1 MIFCIGFV
9 KEKSDLVNKTNETKS
24 NPNMQDIS
32 NRFRE
37 NYNGK
42 NKFVLLGLHIRLAS
56 FFIFPLFQISLNEGL
71 LISPVCSNAQRK
83 DCLSGRKS
91 CSTKRAAIRYGECQC
106 NQEESPCKRNRPHLL
121 TFTGLSRFTL

>member
-1 MIFCIGFV
+1 M
-9 KEKSDLVNKTNETKS
+9 VNKTNQSKS
-24 NPNMQDIS
+24 NPNMQDVS

-42 NKFVLLGLHIRLAS
+42 EEFVLLGTTYIRLAS
-56 FFIFPLFQISLNEGL
+56 FFISPVFQILLNEGL
-71 LISPVCSNAQRK
+71 LISPARSNAQRK

-91 CSTKRAAIRYGECQC
+91 GRTKRAAIRYGECQC